1 MPHEKGTLHAEAT
14 GEGTT
19 KLVTGA
25 WLVGGTL
32 ILGNAPAPAW
42 AGTPIPLGIQIP
54 LDRVTSRL
62 LQAPFEANGS
72 GPGGIR
78 RRVQNAPRDT
88 VIALYRDP
96 SSMPEVVQWTREQV
110 DSGNDNVGIK
120 IKQELFERG
129 KDNIKIRIEIKKS
142 CKSNIQNIESVL
154 KELDNE
160 RNPAETVK
168 QYKHRFLNAISILD
182 RLQLEWQKY
191 DLCFKH

>member
-1 MPHEKGTLHAEAT
+1 MTAT
-14 GEGTT
+14 MEQNILNKNINDLPPNFLLTEQIT
-19 KLVTGA
+19 VQQLLDLV
-25 WLVGGTL
+25 
-32 ILGNAPAPAW
+32 
-42 AGTPIPLGIQIP
+42 
-54 LDRVTSRL
+54 
-62 LQAPFEANGS
+62 
-72 GPGGIR
+72 
-78 RRVQNAPRDT
+78 
-88 VIALYRDP
+88 
-96 SSMPEVVQWTREQV
+96 V

>member
-1 MPHEKGTLHAEAT
+1 MTTTMEKNILNKSINNLPPNFLLTEQITVQQLID
-14 GEGTT
+14 
-19 KLVTGA
+19 LV
-25 WLVGGTL
+25 
-32 ILGNAPAPAW
+32 I
-42 AGTPIPLGIQIP
+42 
-54 LDRVTSRL
+54 
-62 LQAPFEANGS
+62 
-72 GPGGIR
+72 
-78 RRVQNAPRDT
+78 
-88 VIALYRDP
+88 
-96 SSMPEVVQWTREQV
+96 
-110 DSGNDNVGIK
+110 DSGSDNVGIK